1 MNVIKDATADVAL
14 HKKRITRRSLG
25 VGGYFMEVPRACLWG
40 SISLILSALFATLIL
55 FSSPGLGSNGK
66 LDGETLRYKG
76 QQLSIRRDP
85 LTRAPLIIRGI
96 ESNLL
101 EVKNFS
107 KLSRKEIT
115 HTGPLLVNKYKSLL
129 QIEPDQ
135 LQLKGAEKISDTWYV
150 SYWQTFHGVILYE
163 SSLGF
168 SIDSHG
174 RIKSLGAYLYPTVQA
189 PVTSK
194 ISHEKAL
201 KIGQGQI
208 KDFKKLKCKL
218 VAESILIYPV
228 RKTNSVDYYRVYAFN
243 FFPEEALHPATTEGG
258 WAVFV
263 DSQTGNVVLFEILM
277 KPLGCCVPEDWV
289 PPKPEEM
296 KPKW

>member
-1 MNVIKDATADVAL
+1 LVLNTSPKLKIFL
-14 HKKRITRRSLG
+14 
-25 VGGYFMEVPRACLWG
+25 P
-40 SISLILSALFATLIL
+40 ILQTLL
-55 FSSPGLGSNGK
+55 FSLFLLSSPVLVSEGA
-66 LDGETLRYKG
+66 DYETVDYKG
-76 QQLSIRRDP
+76 QKLSILRDP
-85 LTRAPLIIRGI
+85 FTKAPLIIRGI

-101 EVKNFS
+101 EIKNFS
-107 KLSRKEIT
+107 KLSREEIT
-115 HTGPLLVNKYKSLL
+115 YTGPIVVNKYKSLL
-129 QIEPDQ
+129 LIEPDQ
-135 LQLKGAEKISDTWYV
+135 LKLKGAEKISDTWYV
-150 SYWQTFHGVILYE
+150 SYWQTFQGVILYE

-174 RIKSLGAYLYPTVQA
+174 RIKSLGALIYPKVQA

-201 KIGQGQI
+201 EIGKNQI
-208 KDFKKLKCKL
+208 KDFKKLKCRL
-218 VAESILIYPV
+218 VAESVLVYSV
-228 RKTNSVDYYRVYAFN
+228 KKTNSIDYYRVYAFN

-263 DSQTGNVVLFEILM
+263 DSQTGNIVLFETLF
-277 KPLGCCVPEDWV
+277 KPMGCCVPEDWV

>member
-1 MNVIKDATADVAL
+1 
-14 HKKRITRRSLG
+14 
-25 VGGYFMEVPRACLWG
+25 
-40 SISLILSALFATLIL
+40 L
-55 FSSPGLGSNGK
+55 FSPIASQKSKIKSSILLIITFILIFISSPIFGS
-66 LDGETLRYKG
+66 GEADYETVNYKG
-76 QQLSIRRDP
+76 QKLSILRDS
-85 LTRAPLIIRGI
+85 LTQAPVIIRGI

-101 EVKNFS
+101 EIKKFS
-107 KLSRKEIT
+107 KLSREEIT

-129 QIEPDQ
+129 EIEPDQ
-135 LQLKGAEKISDTWYV
+135 LKLKGAEKISDTWYV
-150 SYWQTFHGVILYE
+150 SYWQTFQGVILYE

-174 RIKSLGAYLYPTVQA
+174 RIKSLGALIYPNVQA

-194 ISHEKAL
+194 ISHEKAQ

-208 KDFKKLKCKL
+208 KDFKKLKCRL

-243 FFPEEALHPATTEGG
+243 FFPEKALHPATTEGG

-263 DSQTGNVVLFEILM
+263 DSQNGKVVLFEVLM

>member
-1 MNVIKDATADVAL
+1 ML
-14 HKKRITRRSLG
+14 
-25 VGGYFMEVPRACLWG
+25 VPR
-40 SISLILSALFATLIL
+40 ISQRAKFILSILSALLTTLIL
-55 FSSPGLGSNGK
+55 LSSPGLGSNGK
-66 LDGETLRYKG
+66 PDDETIRYKG
-76 QQLSIRRDP
+76 QLLSIRRDP
-85 LTRAPLIIRGI
+85 LTQAPLIMRGI
-96 ESNLL
+96 DVNLL
-101 EVKNFS
+101 ELKNFS

-115 HTGPLLVNKYKSLL
+115 NTGIPLVSKYQSLL

-135 LQLKGAEKISDTWYV
+135 LKLKGAEKISDTWYV
-150 SYWQTFHGVILYE
+150 SYWQTFQGVILYE

-174 RIKSLGAYLYPTVQA
+174 RIKSLGALIYPKVQA

-201 KIGQGQI
+201 EIGKNQI
-208 KDFKKLKCKL
+208 KEFKKLKCRL

-228 RKTNSVDYYRVYAFN
+228 RKINSVDYYRVYAFN
-243 FFPEEALHPATTEGG
+243 FFPEKALHPATTEGG

-263 DSQTGNVVLFEILM
+263 DSQTGKVALFETLM
-277 KPLGCCVPEDWV
+277 KPLGCCIPEDWV

>member
-1 MNVIKDATADVAL
+1 L
-14 HKKRITRRSLG
+14 
-25 VGGYFMEVPRACLWG
+25 F
-40 SISLILSALFATLIL
+40 SLIASQKSKIKPSILLIIIFFILIL
-55 FSSPGLGSNGK
+55 VSSPIFGSGGA
-66 LDGETLRYKG
+66 DYETVNYKG
-76 QQLSIRRDP
+76 QKLSILRDS
-85 LTRAPLIIRGI
+85 LTQAPVIIRGI

-101 EVKNFS
+101 EIKKFS

-115 HTGPLLVNKYKSLL
+115 NTGIPLVSKYKSLL

-135 LQLKGAEKISDTWYV
+135 LKLKSAEKISDTWYV
-150 SYWQTFHGVILYE
+150 SYWQTFQGVILYE

-174 RIKSLGAYLYPTVQA
+174 RIKSLGALIYPKVQA

-201 KIGQGQI
+201 EIGKNQI
-208 KDFKKLKCKL
+208 KDFKKLKCRL
-218 VAESILIYPV
+218 VAESVLVYPV
-228 RKTNSVDYYRVYAFN
+228 KKTNSVDYYRVYAFN

-263 DSQTGNVVLFEILM
+263 DSQTGKVVLFEILM

>member
-1 MNVIKDATADVAL
+1 M
-14 HKKRITRRSLG
+14 
-25 VGGYFMEVPRACLWG
+25 
-40 SISLILSALFATLIL
+40 
-55 FSSPGLGSNGK
+55 
-66 LDGETLRYKG
+66 
-76 QQLSIRRDP
+76 
-85 LTRAPLIIRGI
+85 RGMGT
-96 ESNLL
+96 NLL
-101 EVKNFS
+101 ELKNFS
-107 KLSRKEIT
+107 RLSRKEIT
-115 HTGPLLVNKYKSLL
+115 LAGPQLVSKYKSLL

-135 LQLKGAEKISDTWYV
+135 LKLKGAEKISDTWYV
-150 SYWQTFHGVILYE
+150 SYWQTFQGVILYE

-168 SIDSHG
+168 SIDSQG
-174 RIKSLGAYLYPTVQA
+174 RIKSLGAILYPKVQA
-189 PVTSK
+189 PAISK

-201 KIGQGQI
+201 EIGKNQI
-208 KDFKKLKCKL
+208 KDFKKLKCRL

-263 DSQTGNVVLFEILM
+263 DSQTEKVVLFEVLM

>member
-1 MNVIKDATADVAL
+1 MLVPKISQKAKFISSILLALITA
-14 HKKRITRRSLG
+14 
-25 VGGYFMEVPRACLWG
+25 
-40 SISLILSALFATLIL
+40 LIFLT
-55 FSSPGLGSNGK
+55 GLGLAGSER

-76 QQLSIRRDP
+76 QLLSIRRDP
-85 LTRAPLIIRGI
+85 LTQAPLIMRGI
-96 ESNLL
+96 DTNLL
-101 EVKNFS
+101 ELKNFS

-115 HTGPLLVNKYKSLL
+115 LSGPLLVNKYQSLL
-129 QIEPDQ
+129 QIGPDQ
-135 LQLKGAEKISDTWYV
+135 LKLKGAEKISDTWYV
-150 SYWQTFHGVILYE
+150 SYWQAFRGVILYE

-174 RIKSLGAYLYPTVQA
+174 RIKSLGAYLYPNVQA
-189 PVTSK
+189 PVMSK

-218 VAESILIYPV
+218 VAESILIYPA

-263 DSQTGNVVLFEILM
+263 DSQTGKVVLFEILM

>member
-1 MNVIKDATADVAL
+1 ML
-14 HKKRITRRSLG
+14 
-25 VGGYFMEVPRACLWG
+25 VPR
-40 SISLILSALFATLIL
+40 ISQRAKLIVSILSALFATLIL

-129 QIEPDQ
+129 QIEPNQ

>member
-1 MNVIKDATADVAL
+1 LLVPKISQKAKVISSIL
-14 HKKRITRRSLG
+14 PPLLG
-25 VGGYFMEVPRACLWG
+25 
-40 SISLILSALFATLIL
+40 TLIFL
-55 FSSPGLGSNGK
+55 SSPGLGIDGK
-66 LDGETLRYKG
+66 PEDEIIRYKN
-76 QQLSIRRDP
+76 QKLSIKWNP

-96 ESNLL
+96 DSNLL
-101 EVKNFS
+101 EIKNFS

-115 HTGPLLVNKYKSLL
+115 HAGPQLISKYQSLL
-129 QIEPDQ
+129 QIGPDQ
-135 LQLKGAEKISDTWYV
+135 LKLKGAEKISDTWYV
-150 SYWQTFHGVILYE
+150 SYWQTFQGVILYE

-174 RIKSLGAYLYPTVQA
+174 RIKSLGAYLYPNVQA

-218 VAESILIYPV
+218 VAESILIYPA

-263 DSQTGNVVLFEILM
+263 DSQTGKVVLFEILM

>member
-1 MNVIKDATADVAL
+1 LLVLKTFQKPKI
-14 HKKRITRRSLG
+14 IS
-25 VGGYFMEVPRACLWG
+25 
-40 SISLILSALFATLIL
+40 SILLTIL
-55 FSSPGLGSNGK
+55 FLLLLPGPVPESGGS
-66 LDGETLRYKG
+66 DYKTVNYEG
-76 QQLSIRRDP
+76 QKLSIIWDP

-101 EVKNFS
+101 EIKKFS

-115 HTGPLLVNKYKSLL
+115 NTGIPLVSKYKSLL

-135 LQLKGAEKISDTWYV
+135 LKLKSAEKISDTWYV
-150 SYWQTFHGVILYE
+150 SYWQTFQGVILYE

-174 RIKSLGAYLYPTVQA
+174 RIKSLGALIYPKVQA

-194 ISHEKAL
+194 ISHEKVL
-201 KIGQGQI
+201 EIGKNQI
-208 KDFKKLKCKL
+208 KDFKKLKCRL
-218 VAESILIYPV
+218 VAESVLVYPV
-228 RKTNSVDYYRVYAFN
+228 KKTNSIDYYRVYAFN
-243 FFPEEALHPATTEGG
+243 FFSEEALHPATTEGG

-263 DSQTGNVVLFEILM
+263 DSQNGKVVLFEILM

>member
-1 MNVIKDATADVAL
+1 M
-14 HKKRITRRSLG
+14 
-25 VGGYFMEVPRACLWG
+25 P
-40 SISLILSALFATLIL
+40 ILQTLL
-55 FSSPGLGSNGK
+55 FSLFLLSSPVLVSEGA
-66 LDGETLRYKG
+66 DYETVDYKG
-76 QQLSIRRDP
+76 QKLSILRDP
-85 LTRAPLIIRGI
+85 FTKAPLIIRGI

-101 EVKNFS
+101 EIKNFS
-107 KLSRKEIT
+107 KLSREEIT
-115 HTGPLLVNKYKSLL
+115 YTGPIVVNKYKSLL
-129 QIEPDQ
+129 LIEPDQ
-135 LQLKGAEKISDTWYV
+135 LKLKGAEKISDTWYV
-150 SYWQTFHGVILYE
+150 SYWQTFQGVILYE

-174 RIKSLGAYLYPTVQA
+174 RIKSLGAILYPKVQA

-201 KIGQGQI
+201 KIGQKQI
-208 KDFKKLKCKL
+208 KDYKKLRCRL
-218 VAESILIYPV
+218 LAESVLVYPV
-228 RKTNSVDYYRVYAFN
+228 KKKNSIDYYRVYAFN
-243 FFPEEALHPATTEGG
+243 FFPEETLHPASTVGG

-263 DSQTGNVVLFEILM
+263 DTQTGKVVLFETLL